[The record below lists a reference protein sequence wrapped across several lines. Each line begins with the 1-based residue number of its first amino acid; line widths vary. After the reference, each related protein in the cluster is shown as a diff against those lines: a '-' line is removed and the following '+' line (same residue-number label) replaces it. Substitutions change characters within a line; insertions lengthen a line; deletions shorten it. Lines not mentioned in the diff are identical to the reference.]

1 MSKYLDLSIKEI
13 NNLLKNKTIKPL
25 DLVEEAFERIENNID
40 LNCFITLDKEN
51 AIRKAQELENKKVDN
66 LLFGIPIAI
75 KDNIMTESLRTT
87 CA

>member
-40 LNCFITLDKEN
+40 LNFSYSVSI
-51 AIRKAQELENKKVDN
+51 
-66 LLFGIPIAI
+66 
-75 KDNIMTESLRTT
+75 LRHSPLS
-87 CA
+87 